1 VTSLT
6 FHFRHHAGKVAL
18 ALAAAL
24 AIIASTVLP
33 AGAGQLANERAEA
46 QALADKIAALGQQE
60 AALGERYDAGVVA
73 LQLANARVRAAA
85 RALARAQAGQAQTM
99 TLLQQDAVDAYVGG
113 GPQLTLDASL
123 PLDNLNDALLR
134 EELEQ
139 TFASDEADAQD
150 GYRLAAADASTARAQ
165 LVVARNAAAA
175 QVAQLQ
181 QDRDQV
187 QAAQD
192 QLVALEARVNGQI
205 AALVAEI
212 QREELVAEQQ
222 AEQARLAQERAAEAA
237 QAQAAAAAAA
247 QAEAQAAAEARA
259 NADAEAQAAA
269 EQKAAA
275 AARAAAASQARL
287 QPSLSES
294 EPAATTTVPSESSDP
309 TPSAQSTPTAVPGV
323 SSAASAAVAAA
334 EGRVG
339 APYVWGAAGP
349 DAFDCSGL
357 VMWAFAQAGV
367 YLPHYSG
374 AQYDDTIHIP
384 MSDLEPGDLVFP
396 ADPGEHVAIYVGN
409 GEVVQAPYTG
419 ANVEIAPLTGYFVL
433 ASRVG

>member
-1 VTSLT
+1 MTSLT
-6 FHFRHHAGKVAL
+6 LHFRHNAGKL
-18 ALAAAL
+18 ALAFAATL
-24 AIIASTVLP
+24 AVIASMVVP

-60 AALGERYDAGVVA
+60 AALGEQYDAGVANLA
-73 LQLANARVRAAA
+73 LADARVRAAA
-85 RALARAQAGQAQTM
+85 RALALAQAGQTKTM

-123 PLDNLNDALLR
+123 PNLNDALLR
-134 EELEQ
+134 QEIEQ

-150 GYRLAAADASTARAQ
+150 GYRLAAANASTARSE
-165 LVVARNAAAA
+165 LVVARNADAA
-175 QVAQLQ
+175 QVAQLEK
-181 QDRDQV
+181 DRNQV

-192 QLVALEARVNGQI
+192 QLVALQAQVKGKI

-212 QREELVAEQQ
+212 QREEYLAEQR
-222 AEQARLAQERAAEAA
+222 AEEARLAQERAAEEA
-237 QAQAAAAAAA
+237 QAQQEAAAAAAA
-247 QAEAQAAAEARA
+247 AAEARA
-259 NADAEAQAAA
+259 TATAQAQAQA
-269 EQKAAA
+269 QQKAALVAQLASERA
-275 AARAAAASQARL
+275 ASAAASADAAATTV
-287 QPSLSES
+287 
-294 EPAATTTVPSESSDP
+294 PAATTTVPATSAN
-309 TPSAQSTPTAVPGV
+309 PSGGGTTTEVPGV

-339 APYVWGAAGP
+339 NPYVWGAAGP
-349 DAFDCSGL
+349 GAFDCSGL
-357 VMWAFAQAGV
+357 VMWAYAQAGV

-396 ADPGEHVAIYVGN
+396 ADPGEHVAIYIGN
-409 GEVVQAPYTG
+409 GEIVQAPYTG
-419 ANVEIAPLTGYFVL
+419 ANVQIVPLTGFFVL